1 MIIWIIIAFIVIVIL
16 LIYFSYEHLTSD
28 EITLINF
35 VEMLTNDQS
44 ANNAIV
50 SKSVDI
56 SLSQVMAYTYPVGS
70 IFISRQKYTLTDGK
84 GPSNTPLGYGKWV
97 MIDDTGVIGTANSS
111 YTVNDATTNNTASL
125 GNKQI
130 QVNQIP
136 PHKHQYQYNPG
147 RKAKYNSNYEYSWT
161 PRTDYTG
168 ADIYD
173 KNNNKQTQVDFIPY
187 GHYFYTYKKIDLGT
201 VEQKPTT
208 SVEQKPTTTE
218 TITE

>member
-1 MIIWIIIAFIVIVIL
+1 MNIYNKPIL
-16 LIYFSYEHLTSD
+16 TTSPNNTSYRNQQRVLNSYKQQPTILRTTAPFNNDLTQF
-28 EITLINF
+28 T
-35 VEMLTNDQS
+35 

-111 YTVNDATTNNTASL
+111 YTVNDATTNNTDSL

-201 VEQKPTT
+201 I
-208 SVEQKPTTTE
+208 EQKPTTTE

>member
-1 MIIWIIIAFIVIVIL
+1 MSNQVISSNNNILTIYDGIDITPDTIIFNKGIEFNNQIDLLSELIIKKFIK
-16 LIYFSYEHLTSD
+16 
-28 EITLINF
+28 
-35 VEMLTNDQS
+35 
-44 ANNAIV
+44 V
-50 SKSVDI
+50 S
-56 SLSQVMAYTYPVGS
+56 YPVGS
-70 IFISRQKYTLTDGK
+70 IFISRIKYDLNNTNSLI
-84 GPSNTPLGYGKWV
+84 NTPLYYGKWV

-111 YTVNDATTNNTASL
+111 YAVNDATKTTTQSR
-125 GNKQI
+125 GDKQI

-187 GHYFYTYKKIDLGT
+187 GYYFFVYKKIEL
-201 VEQKPTT
+201 
-208 SVEQKPTTTE
+208 
-218 TITE
+218 